1 MVRESLKGQRVVSR
15 ARMLL
20 NEEIK
25 EGTIS
30 EVHDSEITVKW
41 DAEYGTSSF
50 MRPME
55 PKYSRHEIGPNMD
68 IIVLTDDGPDA
79 PDETGLIQF
88 EPVQN
93 NPIQILFLFI
103 VNILSNQKSFDYHQ
117 ALVPIIL
124 QVRDPKVIGIFRP
137 SGLIKGMWT
146 LGMGEMG

>member
-1 MVRESLKGQRVVSR
+1 
-15 ARMLL
+15 
-20 NEEIK
+20 
-25 EGTIS
+25 
-30 EVHDSEITVKW
+30 
-41 DAEYGTSSF
+41 

-93 NPIQILFLFI
+93 NPLQILFLFI

-124 QVRDPKVIGIFRP
+124 QVRDTRTLDRLRDGPNRSNDPDLGFQQLPKFFNY
-137 SGLIKGMWT
+137 ST
-146 LGMGEMG
+146 FE

>member
-1 MVRESLKGQRVVSR
+1 
-15 ARMLL
+15 
-20 NEEIK
+20 
-25 EGTIS
+25 
-30 EVHDSEITVKW
+30 
-41 DAEYGTSSF
+41 

-103 VNILSNQKSFDYHQ
+103 VNILSNQKTFDYHQ

-124 QVRDPKVIGIFRP
+124 QARDIRTIFRP
-137 SGLIKGMWT
+137 PEWT
-146 LGMGEMG
+146 VLVSTVQVSRSRHSTAVKISQLFHF

>member
-1 MVRESLKGQRVVSR
+1 
-15 ARMLL
+15 
-20 NEEIK
+20 
-25 EGTIS
+25 
-30 EVHDSEITVKW
+30 
-41 DAEYGTSSF
+41 

-103 VNILSNQKSFDYHQ
+103 VNILSSQKTFDYHQ

-124 QVRDPKVIGIFRP
+124 QARGTRTISRLPGWTTLVWTVRVSRSRLSTAVKISQLFRF
-137 SGLIKGMWT
+137 
-146 LGMGEMG
+146 